1 VIAAAKR
8 GARALGVE
16 FNPDMVDLSKR
27 SAAKEG
33 VAEKATFVEGDMFA
47 ADISQATVLALF
59 LLPDNLTRL
68 TPKFL
73 ELRPGTR
80 IVANHFGIAGWTA
93 DDTQRT
99 EGDCAA
105 WCTALLYIVPAKVAG
120 TWRLSQG
127 ELALEQKF
135 QMVSGTFKSG
145 TTTTELSNGRLRGD
159 EITFSVGG
167 SEYTGRVN
175 GDAMQGS
182 VQGIMPG
189 AWRATRARP

>member
-1 VIAAAKR
+1 
-8 GARALGVE
+8 VE
-16 FNPDMVDLSKR
+16 FNPEMVELSKR
-27 SAAKEG
+27 IAAREG

-59 LLPDNLTRL
+59 LLPHNLTKL

-80 IVANHFGIAGWTA
+80 IVANHFGIAGWSA

-120 TWRLSQG
+120 TWRLPRG
-127 ELALEQKF
+127 ELTLEQNF
-135 QMVSGTFKSG
+135 QMVTGTLKSG
-145 TTTTELSNGRLRGD
+145 TGAIPVTNGRLRGE
-159 EITFSVGG
+159 EISFSAGG
-167 SEYTGRVN
+167 SDYTGRVK
-175 GDAMQGS
+175 GDTMQGS
-182 VQGIMPG
+182 VQGMTSG
-189 AWRATRARP
+189 AWTATKIIQ